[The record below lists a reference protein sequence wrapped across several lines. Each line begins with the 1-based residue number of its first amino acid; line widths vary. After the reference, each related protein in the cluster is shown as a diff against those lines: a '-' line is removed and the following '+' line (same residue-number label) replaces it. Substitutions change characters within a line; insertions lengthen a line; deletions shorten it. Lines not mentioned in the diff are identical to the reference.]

1 MMASNKTLSSW
12 QATWQSWA
20 KRIDALSL
28 RERAFIFLC
37 LAAILIAIADSLII
51 TPLKLEAQALAKAQL
66 KQNQDLKQLRE
77 QFTASA
83 APLGASSAPGGQDEG
98 SQLKARLATAQQ
110 QQAQLRLAVDA
121 GFKNLLQSQ
130 VPGSNTATAGSS
142 KQQGPQQLPELLAT
156 LLKQHPGLS
165 LLKLASLPEGQGPAQ
180 FATQANSKGMSQAAP
195 QAANAAS
202 AANPGNA
209 ANAANAEMPLTW
221 QGLEL
226 QVAGEY
232 LDQMRYLRQLELAL
246 PRLHWGELRLWSQ
259 GDGKPV
265 LLQVQV
271 FLPKARAS

>member
-1 MMASNKTLSSW
+1 MMAGNKTLSSW

-37 LAAILIAIADSLII
+37 LAAILIAIADSLVI

-66 KQNQDLKQLRE
+66 KQNQDLKQLRD

-83 APLGASSAPGGQDEG
+83 AGGQDEG
-98 SQLKARLATAQQ
+98 SQLKARLAAAQQ

-142 KQQGPQQLPELLAT
+142 KQQIPQQLPELLAT

-209 ANAANAEMPLTW
+209 AIAANAEMPLTW

>member
-1 MMASNKTLSSW
+1 MKALNPSLRSW
-12 QATWQSWA
+12 QATWQNWA

-37 LAAILIAIADSLII
+37 LAAILIAGADSVFI
-51 TPLKLEAQALAKAQL
+51 TPLKLEAQARAKAQL
-66 KQNQDLKQLRE
+66 KQNQDLKLLRD

-83 APLGASSAPGGQDEG
+83 TPLGASSNTGGQDEG
-98 SQLKARLATAQQ
+98 SQLKTRLAAAQQ

-121 GFKNLLQSQ
+121 GFKNLLQNQ
-130 VPGSNTATAGSS
+130 VPGINAANAGGS
-142 KQQGPQQLPELLAT
+142 KPQVPQQLPELLAT

-165 LLKLASLPEGQGPAQ
+165 LLKLASLPEGQGPTQ
-180 FATQANSKGMSQAAP
+180 FATQANSKGMAQAAP
-195 QAANAAS
+195 PAMKAAS
-202 AANPGNA
+202 AAGPENF
-209 ANAANAEMPLTW
+209 EMPLTW

-226 QVAGEY
+226 QLAGEY

>member
-1 MMASNKTLSSW
+1 MAGNKTLKRW
-12 QATWQSWA
+12 QSTWQSWA

-37 LAAILIAIADSLII
+37 LAAILIALADSLVL
-51 TPLKLEAQALAKAQL
+51 TPLKLEAQTQAKAQL
-66 KQNQDLKQLRE
+66 KQNQDLKLLRD
-77 QFTASA
+77 QFSAAA
-83 APLGASSAPGGQDEG
+83 APLAASGAAGSQDES
-98 SQLKARLATAQQ
+98 SQLKARLAAAQQ

-130 VPGSNTATAGSS
+130 APLSQTGKAGS
-142 KQQGPQQLPELLAT
+142 QQQPPQQLAELLAT

-180 FATQANSKGMSQAAP
+180 FASNGSKNNSAAAAP
-195 QAANAAS
+195 TAANAAS
-202 AANPGNA
+202 APGPESLA
-209 ANAANAEMPLTW
+209 IPLTW

-226 QVAGEY
+226 QITGEY

-246 PRLHWGELRLWSQ
+246 PRLHWGEMRLWSQ

>member
-1 MMASNKTLSSW
+1 MMAGNRTLKRW
-12 QATWQSWA
+12 QSTWQSWA

-37 LAAILIAIADSLII
+37 LAAILIALADTLVLS
-51 TPLKLEAQALAKAQL
+51 PLKLEAQTQAKAQL
-66 KQNQDLKQLRE
+66 KQNQDLKLLRD
-77 QFTASA
+77 QFSAAA
-83 APLGASSAPGGQDEG
+83 APLAASGATGSQDES
-98 SQLKARLATAQQ
+98 SQLKARLAAAQQ

-130 VPGSNTATAGSS
+130 APLGQTGKDAG
-142 KQQGPQQLPELLAT
+142 QQQQPPQQLAELLAT

-180 FATQANSKGMSQAAP
+180 FASNGGTINRAAAAP
-195 QAANAAS
+195 TAANAAS
-202 AANPGNA
+202 APGPERLA
-209 ANAANAEMPLTW
+209 IPLTW

-226 QVAGEY
+226 QIAGEY

-246 PRLHWGELRLWSQ
+246 PRLHWGEMRLWSQ